1 MKQIL
6 ITGANGQ
13 LGNCI
18 RDYEQLYPEWK
29 FLYTDITELD
39 LCNSAA
45 INKFFESHEIHYIV
59 NCAAFTAVDKAEE
72 EPELCLKINKD
83 AVSELGHAAM
93 EHGAKIIHISTDYVF
108 DGNNC
113 RPYVETDE
121 TNPISVYGMTKL
133 EGEKALLSVCPQA
146 IILRTAWL
154 YSEYGRNFVKT
165 MRSLAKERKE
175 INVVFDQIGTPTYAG
190 DLAKAILSIIQRSEE
205 GKWNNGIYH
214 VSNEGV
220 CSWYDFALK
229 IIEISLLQCSV
240 HPIESKDYPTK
251 AVRPCFSVLNKRKIK
266 ETYPEII
273 IPHWEESLIHCLD
286 KLEKLK

>member
-165 MRSLAKERKE
+165 MRS
-175 INVVFDQIGTPTYAG
+175 
-190 DLAKAILSIIQRSEE
+190 
-205 GKWNNGIYH
+205 
-214 VSNEGV
+214 
-220 CSWYDFALK
+220 
-229 IIEISLLQCSV
+229 SV
-240 HPIESKDYPTK
+240 HLLTPAIWQKQFFLSYKDPKKENGTTEFIISPTK
-251 AVRPCFSVLNKRKIK
+251 VYAVGTIL
-266 ETYPEII
+266 
-273 IPHWEESLIHCLD
+273 L
-286 KLEKLK
+286 